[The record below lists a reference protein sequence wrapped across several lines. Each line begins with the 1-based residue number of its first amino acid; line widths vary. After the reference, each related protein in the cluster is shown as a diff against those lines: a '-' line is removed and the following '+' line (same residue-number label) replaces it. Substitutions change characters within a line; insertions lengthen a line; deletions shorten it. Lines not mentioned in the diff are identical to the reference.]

1 MEWKSIIA
9 AAVASSIAAVPRAA
23 DACGC
28 FAPPTVGEPIVQ
40 AGERI
45 VFAHRDGKVIAH
57 IQIQYQGEANDF
69 AWLLPVPS
77 VPDLKLG
84 SEELFVRV
92 ERATQPT
99 FTLTRNPGDGCGSSG
114 ISIGCGSDAV
124 PLRGVPEA
132 APMEPA
138 GVAVKQASAGP
149 YDYAVLDASSK
160 QP

>member
-114 ISIGCGSDAV
+114 ISRSEEHTSELQSRLHLVCR
-124 PLRGVPEA
+124 L
-132 APMEPA
+132 
-138 GVAVKQASAGP
+138 
-149 YDYAVLDASSK
+149 LL
-160 QP
+160 